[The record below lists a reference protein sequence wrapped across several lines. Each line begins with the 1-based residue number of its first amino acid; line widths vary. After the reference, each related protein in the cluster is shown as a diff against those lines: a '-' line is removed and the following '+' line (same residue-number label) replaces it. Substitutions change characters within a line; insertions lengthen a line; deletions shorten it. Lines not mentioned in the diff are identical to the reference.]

1 MRIIGGK
8 LKNKKINFPKNIKTR
23 PLKDNVRENIFNIL
37 MHSNIIDI
45 DFESLNVL
53 DLYAGSGSFGI
64 ECLSRGASN
73 VIFVEKDLDAL
84 FNLKKNINNISLLK
98 NSKIIS
104 KDIDVFFNDQTLEYN
119 KKFNI
124 IFLDT
129 PYSDK
134 SFINYLK
141 VIKEK
146 DLLDKKHIL
155 IIHREVKSND
165 NLERYL
171 SILENRIYGRSEIF
185 FGKIF

>member
-37 MHSNIIDI
+37 LHSNIVDI
-45 DFESLNVL
+45 NFESVNVL

-84 FNLKKNINNISLLK
+84 FNLKKNINDINLSK

-104 KDIDVFFNDQTLEYN
+104 KDTNRFFNDIILENN

-124 IFLDT
+124 IFLDP
-129 PYSDK
+129 PYKDK
-134 SFINYLK
+134 SFINCLK
-141 VIKEK
+141 VIKKK
-146 DLLDKKHIL
+146 DLLDQKHIL

-165 NLERYL
+165 NLQKYL
-171 SILENRIYGRSEIF
+171 NITENRVYGRSEIF
-185 FGKIF
+185 FGRIF